1 MPLALSEKPAKMVE
15 KAIQVFKDSL
25 GGQDLEEAKEKSGFK
40 VTRDSL
46 DFLEGPDLLEWKD

>member
-1 MPLALSEKPAKMVE
+1 MVE